1 MEIRGIGIDF
11 RSSLPVSGINK
22 LQSATAREASTN
34 SVKQRETTPADS
46 VSLSFIDTVKSSK
59 KENPRV
65 QQIKEQASNG
75 TYKIP
80 SGSAILDKVPQFT
93 ELF

>member
-1 MEIRGIGIDF
+1 
-11 RSSLPVSGINK
+11 
-22 LQSATAREASTN
+22 
-34 SVKQRETTPADS
+34 

-65 QQIKEQASNG
+65 QQIKEQLANG
-75 TYKIP
+75 TYRIP
-80 SGSAILDKVPQFT
+80 SGSAILDKVPQFA

>member
-1 MEIRGIGIDF
+1 MEIRGTGIDF
-11 RSSLPVSGINK
+11 RSALPVSEIGR
-22 LQSATAREASTN
+22 LQSTTAREASTSN
-34 SVKQRETTPADS
+34 VSKREIPADS

-65 QQIKEQASNG
+65 QQIKEQLANG
-75 TYKIP
+75 TYRIP
-80 SGSAILDKVPQFT
+80 SGSAILDKAPQFA

>member
-22 LQSATAREASTN
+22 LQSATAREAPTN
-34 SVKQRETTPADS
+34 SVKQGETLADS

-65 QQIKEQASNG
+65 QQIKEQVSNG

>member
-1 MEIRGIGIDF
+1 MEIRRIGIDF
-11 RSSLPVSGINK
+11 RSTLPISEISR
-22 LQSATAREASTN
+22 LQSTTAREASTN
-34 SVKQRETTPADS
+34 NVSKSEIPADS
-46 VSLSFIDTVKSSK
+46 VSLSFLDTVKSSK

-65 QQIKEQASNG
+65 SEIKEQVANG

-80 SGSAILDKVPQFT
+80 SGSAILDKVPQFA